1 MRRYRINKS
10 GTKVAVLNGG
20 HLEAVYYLEPT
31 PKNATEF
38 ADAETD
44 VACSLKNAE
53 DIPISDDLMKRVYE
67 WAIRDL
73 EVWVMWDEEPAAV

>member
-10 GTKVAVLNGG
+10 GSKVAVINDG
-20 HLEAVYYLEPT
+20 HLEAVYFME
-31 PKNATEF
+31 ASRTECDAF

-44 VACSLKNAE
+44 VERFLADSE
-53 DIPISDDLMKRVYE
+53 DLPMTDDLKKRVYE

-73 EVWVMWDEEPAAV
+73 EVWVMWDEEPVAV